1 MILLDNMSNYDRLIG
16 SISRMD
22 SSPLPFEDHPGF
34 YWQGEHSRSADVAVG
49 RTSSHRLPIVGAT
62 AGVDYVEIIT
72 DYSDSTARDLL
83 KGLGV
88 KDPAEAEIKITTEGD
103 DGRLAGVISFRER
116 QVVAS
121 FDVGT
126 FAVKRST
133 VRQGQLDAIVRI
145 FGLSPLDAFSSG
157 ISRHVYTKEEMKK
170 LHEGYLRFRE
180 KGS

>member
-1 MILLDNMSNYDRLIG
+1 
-16 SISRMD
+16 MD

-62 AGVDYVEIIT
+62 TGVDYVEIIT
-72 DYSDSTARDLL
+72 DYSNSTARDLL

-88 KDPAEAEIKITTEGD
+88 KDPAEAEIKI
-103 DGRLAGVISFRER
+103 
-116 QVVAS
+116 
-121 FDVGT
+121 DVGT

>member
-62 AGVDYVEIIT
+62 TGVDYVEIIT
-72 DYSDSTARDLL
+72 DYSNSTARDLL

-126 FAVKRST
+126 FAVKRRNEKATRGVLKIPRKRIVTKKQDT
-133 VRQGQLDAIVRI
+133 V
-145 FGLSPLDAFSSG
+145 FCS
-157 ISRHVYTKEEMKK
+157 
-170 LHEGYLRFRE
+170 LRSFI
-180 KGS
+180 